1 MLFRES
7 NIRNAMHQVKRHIGH
22 AYSTGMKWAGLID
35 GYAGVAGR
43 LLNVLSPA
51 MQKYGAGQAVQGIT
65 KGLQSYSEIRSKAL
79 GAHQEATNLHGN
91 IKRAVPELGL

>member
-7 NIRNAMHQVKRHIGH
+7 NIRNAIHQVKRHIGH
-22 AYSTGMKWAGLID
+22 AYSTGKKWAGLID
-35 GYAGVAGR
+35 GYAGIAGR
-43 LLNVLSPA
+43 LLNVLSPT
-51 MQKYGAGQAVQGIT
+51 MQRYGAGQAVEGVT

-79 GAHQEATNLHGN
+79 GAHQEVANLHGN

>member
-7 NIRNAMHQVKRHIGH
+7 NFRNAIHQVKRHIGH
-22 AYSTGMKWAGLID
+22 AYSTGKKWAGLID

-43 LLNVLSPA
+43 LLNVLSPG
-51 MQKYGAGQAVQGIT
+51 MNKYGGGQAVQGIT

-79 GAHQEATNLHGN
+79 GAHQEVANLHGN